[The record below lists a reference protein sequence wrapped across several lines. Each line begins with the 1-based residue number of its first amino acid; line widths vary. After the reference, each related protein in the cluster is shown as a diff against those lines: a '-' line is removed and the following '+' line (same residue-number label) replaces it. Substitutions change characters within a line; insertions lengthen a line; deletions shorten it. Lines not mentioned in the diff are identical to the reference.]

1 MSSSKS
7 ETDNED
13 YFAKLNSSDSRASDS
28 DEELSLSDDEDDG
41 DEVLCRASE

>member
-1 MSSSKS
+1 MISSES

-13 YFAKLNSSDSRASDS
+13 YFANLDSSNSRASDS

-41 DEVLCRASE
+41 DEVLCGASE